1 MSPPTRK
8 CRPRTTGTLQTDAT
22 SITDQNSRDVND
34 WAAVIPMSIHPGE
47 VCRDCGDQ
55 AERTVG
61 AVALCIC
68 CADEI
73 LDPIR
78 DRVIEAATLDG
89 VGYQIGVLRPE
100 FGRHAADLEC
110 CSCRASWVGIPGE
123 PCGWCERRRNAAV
136 IEQGELVLRSPLPH
150 SSDVRFDA
158 AAAAWAERL
167 AVAVRAGIV
176 GEAEARRV
184 FRQAVPDVAA

>member
-1 MSPPTRK
+1 VS
-8 CRPRTTGTLQTDAT
+8 L
-22 SITDQNSRDVND
+22 
-34 WAAVIPMSIHPGE
+34 HPGE
-47 VCRDCGDQ
+47 VCRDCGDP

-61 AVALCIC
+61 AVALCIS

-78 DRVIEAATLDG
+78 ARVIEAATLDG
-89 VGYQIGVLRPE
+89 AGYQIGVLRPE

-110 CSCRASWVGIPGE
+110 CSCRASWVGVPGE

-136 IEQGELVLRSPLPH
+136 IEQSELVLRSSLPEP
-150 SSDVRFDA
+150 SDARFGA

-167 AVAVRAGIV
+167 AVAVRAGIITE
-176 GEAEARRV
+176 GEARGV
-184 FRQAVPDVAA
+184 FGQAVPDVAA